1 MRTLHQSQIRALL
14 LIYPSITDIDITVN
28 GVRNLL
34 ENLDT
39 NKSPGPD
46 NIHAAFLKHV
56 AFEIAPLLTH
66 LYQQS
71 LRNGTVPVSWK
82 QANITPVYK
91 KSDKTDPRNF
101 HPVSLTSLVCKTMK
115 HIWSAK

>member
-1 MRTLHQSQIRALL
+1 MQFKFVFTTEDTTSIPDKGTSP
-14 LIYPSITDIDITVN
+14 YPSIKDINVTVN

-56 AFEIAPLLTH
+56 A
-66 LYQQS
+66 
-71 LRNGTVPVSWK
+71 
-82 QANITPVYK
+82 
-91 KSDKTDPRNF
+91 
-101 HPVSLTSLVCKTMK
+101 
-115 HIWSAK
+115 